1 MSFMSF
7 SEKKMPKPET
17 RRIAILGAGPIGLE
31 AAIYARKLGFPVTI
45 FERGQI
51 GEHIRHWGH
60 VRMFSPLGMNSTPL
74 GRALVSSVPGEADLL
89 TGREY
94 WSGYLEPLA
103 KSDLLR
109 ECLQTE
115 TAVLSVARSG
125 LLKAD
130 YPGDARRAQH
140 SFRILVRKGQAERVE
155 EADIVLD
162 CSGTYGQHRWLG
174 DGGIPAVAEQGAE
187 SHISYWLDD
196 ILGARRDHYAG
207 KSVLLIGSGYSAATS
222 AGLLA
227 TLAEKHPDMWVTW
240 LARGARSQP
249 LPRLPNDPLKER
261 DRLALRANSLAT
273 RGDGNVEFHA
283 QTFVQSVQWNNG
295 TFKIQAVSGEKERT
309 WEAERLI
316 ANVGYSPNTNLYREL
331 QVQDCYATLAPANLA
346 AALAKHGTSDCLTM
360 PSMGPQALRN
370 TEPDFYILGTKSYG
384 RNSHFL
390 LKNGFEQIREVFT
403 LICGKADLNL
413 YKAGK

>member
-1 MSFMSF
+1 
-7 SEKKMPKPET
+7 MPKPET

-31 AAIYARKLGFPVTI
+31 AAVYARKLGFPVTV

-60 VRMFSPLGMNSTPL
+60 VRMFSPFGINSTPI
-74 GRALVSSVPGEADLL
+74 GRALLSNLPGDIECL

-94 WSGYLEPLA
+94 WSAYLEPLA

-115 TAVLSVARSG
+115 TAVLSVSRSG
-125 LLKAD
+125 LLKGD

-140 SFRILVRKGQAERVE
+140 LFRLLLRKGQAERVE
-155 EADIVLD
+155 TADIVLD
-162 CSGTYGQHRWLG
+162 CTGTYGQHRWLG
-174 DGGIPAVAEQGAE
+174 NGGIPALGEQGAE

-196 ILGARRDHYAG
+196 IMGARRDHYAG
-207 KSVLLIGSGYSAATS
+207 KSVLLIGNGYSAATS
-222 AGLLA
+222 ASLLA
-227 TLAEKHPDMWVTW
+227 QLAEKHPDMWVTW
-240 LARGARSQP
+240 LARGPRSQP
-249 LPRLPNDPLKER
+249 LARIPNDPLKER

-273 RGDGNVEFHA
+273 RGDGNLEFHA
-283 QTFVQSVQWNNG
+283 QTFVQAVEWHNNS
-295 TFKIQAVSGEKERT
+295 FKVRAICDDQERN
-309 WEAERLI
+309 WDAERVI
-316 ANVGYSPNTNLYREL
+316 ANVGYSPNTSLYREL

-346 AALAKHGTSDCLTM
+346 AALAKLGASDFLTTA
-360 PSMGPQALRN
+360 STGPQSLRN
-370 TEPDFYILGTKSYG
+370 PEPDFYILGAKSYG

-413 YKAGK
+413 YKGVK